1 MKHQATRDLY
11 AYWNALRRGRSA
23 PDRSEIEPTAIR
35 DVLADT
41 FMLDIDQ
48 SHAFP
53 IRLAGTRF
61 NGLFDAEQKGRSF
74 LELWRAEERRNVAAV
89 LTTVVDGACPVVAG
103 GVAAPAGQLEAGSFE
118 FLFLPLRHHGK
129 THARLLGIAT
139 PAASREPAWLGLL
152 PLGPMALRSPA
163 HRRRSRARRLCAGA
177 AQDRG
182 GPEPRAGLRRHAGAD
197 GFVAVRQRA
206 LDAGAPGAAAHPG
219 RPAALAARRCRGR
232 LTRNADGMPSYPHRS
247 RPMIRPLSNVRQ
259 GDRDRPNPAGS
270 RPPSRRRPAPSSPG

>member
-152 PLGPMALRSPA
+152 PLGPMALRS
-163 HRRRSRARRLCAGA
+163 
-177 AQDRG
+177 
-182 GPEPRAGLRRHAGAD
+182 LRIVD
-197 GFVAVRQRA
+197 DPV
-206 LDAGAPGAAAHPG
+206 LDAYAQAPRRIAVGQSLEPAFDDTLAPTGSLLFGSAPSTPVRPALRLIQGG
-219 RPAALAARRCRGR
+219 RPL
-232 LTRNADGMPSYPHRS
+232 
-247 RPMIRPLSNVRQ
+247 
-259 GDRDRPNPAGS
+259 
-270 RPPSRRRPAPSSPG
+270 